1 MSTKLWGGCFSKD
14 IDSDVLDYT
23 LTTDVDKRLI
33 RYDIWGSMA
42 HLIML
47 GRQEIVSD
55 TTVTTIL
62 PSLLELYHKNEAG
75 ALHLDRSLEDVHLNI
90 ESFIISN
97 VGAELGGRLHTARS
111 RNDQVVTDTRMYL
124 RDELL
129 NIQQALVE
137 FIESL
142 INLADNSVNDLA
154 VGYTHLQ
161 PAQPISLA
169 FWYSAY
175 ASMFLRDL
183 ERLSAAYDNTNR
195 NVLGACALA
204 GTSFPIDREL
214 TKKLQGFD
222 RLIEHSLDATSSRDF
237 IIQSVS
243 AFSIMMS
250 NFSKL
255 AEEIVIWNSF
265 EFGLLKIDDAFA
277 TGSSIMPQKKNPVVA
292 ELAKG
297 RTGRV
302 YGALMQILTTTKGIT
317 LGYNCDLQED
327 KPLLWDS
334 IETVKSTTNIL
345 HRHVATSTYE
355 SNRAADLC
363 WKNFSTVTELANMLV
378 KNKQIPFREA
388 HRITGLLTRELI
400 DRETDLRDTVFV
412 QHFLR
417 GHSIETT
424 QNEIFESTAPIN
436 VMKKQTS
443 AGSTGPSSVKTVLQ
457 NLKVELHIFSIKIRK
472 NLETVRAAEDLTLR
486 ICNDIK
492 AGARVK
498 DCLLAENK

>member
-1 MSTKLWGGCFSKD
+1 MSKKLWGGCFSKD

-23 LTTDVDKRLI
+23 LTTDVDKRLV
-33 RYDIWGSMA
+33 RFDIWGSMA
-42 HLIML
+42 HLVML
-47 GRQEIVSD
+47 GQQQIVSD
-55 TTVTTIL
+55 ATVGKIL
-62 PSLLELYHKNEAG
+62 PSLLNLYHKNKIG

-90 ESFIISN
+90 EALIIN
-97 VGAELGGRLHTARS
+97 DVGAEFGGQLHTARS

-124 RDELL
+124 REELL
-129 NIQQALVE
+129 NIQRALVD

-142 INLADNSVNDLA
+142 MDLADSSINDLA

-169 FWYSAY
+169 FWYSAH
-175 ASMFLRDL
+175 ASIFLRDL
-183 ERLSAAYDNTNR
+183 ERLADAYNNTNR

-214 TKKLQGFD
+214 TRKLQGFD

-297 RTGRV
+297 RSGRV
-302 YGALMQILTTTKGIT
+302 YGALMQILTTTKGVT

-345 HRHVATSTYE
+345 HRHVVTSTYK
-355 SNRAADLC
+355 SDRAADLC

-378 KNKQIPFREA
+378 KNKEIAFREA

-400 DRETDLRDTVFV
+400 DRGADLRDTLFV

-417 GHSIETT
+417 GHAIDATED
-424 QNEIFESTAPIN
+424 EIVASTSPVN
-436 VMKKQTS
+436 VMTKQTS
-443 AGSTGPSSVKTVLQ
+443 TGSTGPDSVTAMLQ
-457 NLKVELHIFSIKIRK
+457 NLKIELNIFSTQMQN
-472 NLETVRAAEDLTLR
+472 NLEKVRAAEDFILK
-486 ICNDIK
+486 ISNDVK
-492 AGARVK
+492 AGARIR
-498 DCLLAENK
+498 DLLLAAQ